1 MWGKNKESHHGWA
14 GKFICFK
21 DTQQWKGMATIPF
34 KLFNPNFISETWVR
48 LTHRRHQSER
58 QSFGS
63 ASEPQIHFVTC
74 QPASCG
80 FGCPW
85 TAILC
90 TVTND
95 SYHYRLRKS
104 PRKKI
109 NHRRSAKP
117 RNSSQSKSL
126 DESLELWGDIMK
138 EAVWKWRGCYHTCK
152 IHKYINKR
160 SANTSS
166 MTKLNSN
173 GYHLWSFCAFFFQ
186 HPQQN
191 TKCRH

>member
-1 MWGKNKESHHGWA
+1 MKMNCNSPL
-14 GKFICFK
+14 FIQAKLYFRNL
-21 DTQQWKGMATIPF
+21 TQANSSSTPEWEAEF
-34 KLFNPNFISETWVR
+34 
-48 LTHRRHQSER
+48 QSSLR
-58 QSFGS
+58 

-85 TAILC
+85 TAILRA
-90 TVTND
+90 VTND

-104 PRKKI
+104 QRKKT

-138 EAVWKWRGCYHTCK
+138 EAVWKWRGVITLA
-152 IHKYINKR
+152 KYINTLIKGLQIQAAWL
-160 SANTSS
+160 SWTAMDTICGPFVCYSS
-166 MTKLNSN
+166 HILSKIQNADIRRLVLSMVTHILM
-173 GYHLWSFCAFFFQ
+173 HL
-186 HPQQN
+186 
-191 TKCRH
+191 